1 MNGNGNGQA
10 RGQAGRPDIQAREKT
25 GEERV
30 GEILEQHKEEITALF
45 ATDPN
50 PAAAYMRARALAV
63 SAYRKIQRDADDSAA
78 AQNKQPQRINEESA
92 VAVCLFAMQRKLDP
106 GTDVYLVPY
115 GGKVTPILS
124 PQGVIK
130 LIMRSGY
137 AKAVNAHP
145 VFDGEMFDYMLGS
158 EQWIKHKKNNARPVA
173 MKDGRGQVAANP
185 AAWEALTHAYC
196 VIDLKDGGQ
205 VLEVHDKGDIAYY
218 RSLSPTATSN
228 YSGWAKF
235 PAEFA
240 RKAVLKQA
248 AKFVP
253 QESEVSILLASDDS
267 ERGIEIPDEFM
278 RAVGARVVNEML
290 DGNGSGAPAER
301 KSDPGAS
308 ANGNGNGNGNGAAN
322 GQANGNA
329 PRAGDPKKVF
339 LPGKK
344 GEVPTVADA
353 EDGALS
359 SMEERMRKSFD
370 SGEWDK
376 PERAQYKDLNMT
388 QLATIR
394 AEMKRRG
401 LFHPDHAVFGKG
413 HMLKK
418 LTPEASARGER
429 RSAMLH
435 RVREVLPDSDP
446 RNPDEMSDEEL
457 AEVIRS
463 VGEFPPGEEP
473 DMAGVGGANG
483 HASAV

>member
-1 MNGNGNGQA
+1 MQPRMNGNGNGQA
-10 RGQAGRPDIQAREKT
+10 RGQTGRPDIQAREKT

-137 AKAVNAHP
+137 AKAVNARP

-308 ANGNGNGNGNGAAN
+308 ANGNGNGATSGNASGNGAARETPRFHAKP
-322 GQANGNA
+322 GDAKAIIMPKTKDA
-329 PRAGDPKKVF
+329 PAVSI
-339 LPGKK
+339 
-344 GEVPTVADA
+344 ADA
-353 EDGALS
+353 DEKSLAYWEARG
-359 SMEERMRKSFD
+359 RKAFD
-370 SGEWDK
+370 AGEIVGDY
-376 PERAQYKDLNMT
+376 AQRNIT

-394 AEMKRRG
+394 VVMRQRG
-401 LFHPDHAVFGKG
+401 MEVVPHPFFDGGLPPVDRGDGA
-413 HMLKK
+413 LS
-418 LTPEASARGER
+418 PEEEA
-429 RSAMLH
+429 AML
-435 RVREVLPDSDP
+435 PPADSYAH
-446 RNPDEMSDEEL
+446 
-457 AEVIRS
+457 AE
-463 VGEFPPGEEP
+463 
-473 DMAGVGGANG
+473 
-483 HASAV
+483 